1 MIPELR
7 RQFNE
12 RYSPERYQRFLKM
25 LDDGCG
31 THIKFRNCETP
42 IFLPRPLL
50 DRMEQAGRELILQL
64 MTPEYLKRS
73 GVTIPAEYR
82 VPNEDPRPLFIQ
94 VDFGLTEALEP
105 KLVEIQAF
113 PSLYA
118 YQPFLQRT
126 YRDAYELDLALDPSF
141 EADFRRAVLGNH
153 DPENVVLLEIDP
165 LEQKTLPDFLLTEK
179 MLGIKTVC
187 ITKVEKRGSRLFH
200 DGVPI
205 ERIYNRVI
213 VDELQRKQIQ
223 TPFDYRDDLQVEW
236 AGHPNWYFRISKFSL
251 PFLKH
256 PAVPQTRFLSE
267 GVPDDLENWVLKP
280 LYSFAG
286 LGVVIGPTRDDIARV
301 KNPEEYI
308 LQERVNFA
316 SLIETP
322 HGATKAEIRMM
333 YLWLDDLR
341 SVTTIIRM
349 GRGKMMGVDHNRDL
363 EWVGASSA
371 FIVDRN
377 FTPSAIDYPVGKGI
391 ASLKQIEPKHPAA
404 IRWFHWINFPLLTIM
419 IWSGMLIYWANDVY
433 KVGWG
438 DTTLFHFFP
447 QSFYD
452 AFSISSRLAEGMAW
466 HFLFMWLFAINGVCY
481 VLYTVISG
489 EWRYLVPNR
498 STLREAIQV
507 VLHDLH
513 LSKTPLPRQKF
524 NGAQKIAYTSI
535 IVMGFGSL
543 ITGLAIWKSVQFGW
557 LTAMLGGYA
566 AARVEHFL
574 LTLGYVGFF
583 LIHIAQVIRA
593 GWNNFRAMVTGFEVV
608 DESE

>member
-12 RYSPERYQRFLKM
+12 LYTPERYQRFLKM

-31 THIKFRNCETP
+31 THVKFRNCETP
-42 IFLPRPLL
+42 IFISRPLME
-50 DRMEQAGRELILQL
+50 RMDQDGRELIQQL

-73 GVTIPAEYR
+73 DITLPQEYR
-82 VPNEDPRPLFIQ
+82 VPNEDARPLFIQ
-94 VDFGLTEALEP
+94 VDFGLTESLEP

-126 YRDAYELDLALDPSF
+126 YRDAYDLDLALDPPY
-141 EADFRRAVLGNH
+141 EAEFRRAVLGGH
-153 DPENVVLLEIDP
+153 DPANVVLLEIDP
-165 LEQKTLPDFLLTEK
+165 QHQKTLPDFLLTEK
-179 MLGIKTVC
+179 MLGIKSVC
-187 ITKVEKRGSRLFH
+187 ITKVEKRGNRLFH

-213 VDELQRKQIQ
+213 VDELQRKNIKP
-223 TPFDYRDDLQVEW
+223 PFDYRDDLQVEW

-256 PAVPQTRFLSE
+256 SSVPQARFLSE

-286 LGVVIGPTRDDIARV
+286 LGVVIGPTRQDIAGV
-301 KNPEEYI
+301 KNPDEYI
-308 LQERVNFA
+308 LQERVDFA
-316 SLIETP
+316 PSIQTP
-322 HGATKAEIRMM
+322 HGPTKAEIRMM
-333 YLWLDDLR
+333 YIWLDELH

-377 FTPSAIDYPVGKGI
+377 FSSSAIDYPVGRGI
-391 ASLKQIEPKHPAA
+391 ASLKQIQPKHPRA

-419 IWSGMLIYWANDVY
+419 IWSGLLIYWANDVY

-438 DTTLFHFFP
+438 DTTVFHFFP
-447 QSFYD
+447 QGFYD
-452 AFSISSRLAEGMAW
+452 AFALNSRLAEGMAW
-466 HFLFMWLFAINGVCY
+466 HFLFMWLFAINGACY
-481 VLYTVISG
+481 VLYTLISG
-489 EWRYLVPNR
+489 EWRYLVPDRN
-498 STLREAIQV
+498 TLREAMHV
-507 VLHDLH
+507 VLHDLG

-524 NGAQKIAYTSI
+524 NGAQKIAYSSI
-535 IVMGFGSL
+535 IVMGLGSL

-583 LIHIAQVIRA
+583 VVHIAQVVRA

-608 DESE
+608 DD

>member
-42 IFLPRPLL
+42 IFLPRFLV
-50 DRMEQAGRELILQL
+50 DRMEQAGSELIQQL

-73 GVTIPAEYR
+73 DVTIPAAYR
-82 VPNEDPRPLFIQ
+82 VPNEEPRPLFIQ
-94 VDFGLTEALEP
+94 VDFGLTESLEP

-141 EADFRRAVLGNH
+141 EADFRRAVVGDH

-187 ITKVEKRGSRLFH
+187 ITKVEKRGSRLYY
-200 DGVPI
+200 DGIPI

-213 VDELQRKQIQ
+213 VDELQRRQIEA
-223 TPFDYRDDLQVEW
+223 PFDHRDDLQVEW

-256 PAVPQTRFLSE
+256 ASVPQTRFLSD
-267 GVPDDLENWVLKP
+267 GVPEDLENWVLKP

-286 LGVVIGPTRDDIARV
+286 LGVVIGPTRDDIASV

-316 SLIETP
+316 SLINTP

-371 FIVDRN
+371 FVVDRN
-377 FTPSAIDYPVGKGI
+377 FSSSGSDYLGGKAI
-391 ASLKQIEPKHPAA
+391 ASVRQIERKHPAA
-404 IRWFHWINFPLLTIM
+404 IRWFHWVNFPLLTIM

-438 DTTLFHFFP
+438 DTTVFHFFP

-452 AFSISSRLAEGMAW
+452 AFSIGSRLAEGMAW

-481 VLYTVISG
+481 VLYTLISG

-498 STLREAIQV
+498 RTLREAIQV
-507 VLHDLH
+507 VLHDLG

-524 NGAQKIAYTSI
+524 NGAQKIAYSSI

-583 LIHIAQVIRA
+583 LVHISQVIRA

-608 DESE
+608 DGNE